1 MNLKLL
7 LYQTKF
13 YLIYLLHEYFIPF
26 SLTNFLFTIIL
37 IQYKHKL
44 SNFPNNKL
52 HFNNTSKIINNNRS
66 KHPCKINLPLLSP
79 QKVRPLIH
87 QILLNLKSSINLV
100 TPSSNTS
107 DRSTPHET
115 KQQLTKRMQEAFV
128 QMRTGGEPERLL
140 GRYFPRFAGDQ
151 ELFIVVYACVCVCVS
166 FAITQNPRV
175 FCFREIDGDHGD
187 RIGYQRF
194 IGNKPA
200 YAPPP
205 FISPSPL
212 SRGRVSASRGRFSCI
227 GVSRCTAKINSP
239 CASEL
244 HLFVFLG
251 WYRAT

>member
-13 YLIYLLHEYFIPF
+13 YLIYLLHEHFIPF

-52 HFNNTSKIINNNRS
+52 HFNNTNKIINNNRS
-66 KHPCKINLPLLSP
+66 KHPCKTNLPLLSP

-151 ELFIVVYACVCVCVS
+151 ELFIVVYACVCVCVCRS
-166 FAITQNPRV
+166 QSLKIPEFSV
-175 FCFREIDGDHGD
+175 FEKSTETTVTALVIRDSQETSPHM
-187 RIGYQRF
+187 
-194 IGNKPA
+194 PLPLSSL
-200 YAPPP
+200 PPP
-205 FISPSPL
+205 
-212 SRGRVSASRGRFSCI
+212 
-227 GVSRCTAKINSP
+227 
-239 CASEL
+239 
-244 HLFVFLG
+244 
-251 WYRAT
+251 